1 MRVDSNK
8 LIDVRRWQNIREVRE
23 MAVDQM
29 MFSRWQVK

>member
-8 LIDVRRWQNIREVRE
+8 LIDVRRWQNIREVRK

>member
-8 LIDVRRWQNIREVRE
+8 LIDVRRWQNIKEVTK
-23 MAVDQM
+23 MAVGQR